1 MPHRCGVLSSCES
14 KQLSMEIKILKHFVD
29 RSELAKLE
37 LSVDRNVLGGPPRVW
52 NGAIK
57 LKDLIPE
64 AGAE

>member
-1 MPHRCGVLSSCES
+1 VLVHDLIDGLHLTAEWFPF
-14 KQLSMEIKILKHFVD
+14 LD